1 MGRTTLYQYFKN
13 KDEIFYQIISDSLEE
28 ITVQIEGI
36 KADDRLTFIE
46 KIKEIIY
53 QLTMNEK
60 NNNTFILLI
69 EVWIVLKR
77 ENNSTLKKLRSYI
90 QDFKDTLSELIEEAI
105 KAKEIKPTDSRILGE
120 TIYTLIE
127 TFTLER
133 TSYKLDANTKIESLH
148 LWIDSLKI

>member
-28 ITVQIEGI
+28 ITVQIEEI

-46 KIKEIIY
+46 KIKEIIH

-77 ENNSTLKKLRSYI
+77 
-90 QDFKDTLSELIEEAI
+90 
-105 KAKEIKPTDSRILGE
+105 
-120 TIYTLIE
+120 
-127 TFTLER
+127 
-133 TSYKLDANTKIESLH
+133 KIIVL
-148 LWIDSLKI
+148 

>member
-28 ITVQIEGI
+28 ITVQIEEI

-90 QDFKDTLSELIEEAI
+90 QDLRTL
-105 KAKEIKPTDSRILGE
+105 
-120 TIYTLIE
+120 YQ
-127 TFTLER
+127 
-133 TSYKLDANTKIESLH
+133 N
-148 LWIDSLKI
+148 